1 MFYSGVDVHTQA
13 LQQMLTPEYFG
24 TVYSADK
31 GENVYK
37 HLRVPDKLVY
47 RIVRCKK
54 KGHH

>member
-37 HLRVPDKLVY
+37 HLRVPDKLVD